1 MELFFS
7 PNVCYMIH
15 DMIETHHNKTL
26 LSPLYEIK
34 LQYSINPAEFARDV
48 SKRFACSSGIEDNP
62 PMREALKKGR
72 VEVEFQ
78 GHLLEELQA
87 LLTGNEKLSSHGGV
101 KNSSYC
107 IPKGVIEVKLKKG
120 VPKRKK

>member
-1 MELFFS
+1 
-7 PNVCYMIH
+7 
-15 DMIETHHNKTL
+15 
-26 LSPLYEIK
+26 
-34 LQYSINPAEFARDV
+34 
-48 SKRFACSSGIEDNP
+48 
-62 PMREALKKGR
+62 MREALKKGR

-87 LLTGNEKLSSHGGV
+87 LLTGNAKISSHGGA

-107 IPKGVIEVKLKKG
+107 IPKDVIEVKLKKG